1 MKGILLIVVIAV
13 IVEAVVEYAKSVYN
27 LIAQRD
33 FKTILLQAAAI
44 AVAVLLCFSANAD
57 LFSALDIRFSHAWVG
72 VLLTGIFAS
81 RGANYVSDLIGKLQ
95 SMTGKSQ

>member
-57 LFSALDIRFSHAWVG
+57 LFSALDIRFSHAGVG